1 MAAGAAPK
9 GAPLWR
15 SVFNTRMIICVF
27 CGFSSGMPLY
37 VLYQLLP
44 AWMRSQGADLST
56 ISLFSLIA
64 FPYTWKFIWAPLMD
78 RYTLPG
84 LGRRRGWALLCQIA
98 LMLILASLSAL
109 NPSSD
114 LPLIAAVAGLTA
126 LFSASQDIVL
136 DAYRRE
142 LLPDEELGMG
152 NSWFVNAYR
161 ISSLIPGSLALILAD
176 RIPWSQVHLIV
187 AAWML
192 VGILTTLLMP
202 EPAVTEP
209 GPDSF
214 QEAVLDPF
222 REFFGRAG
230 VRSALLILAFMLF
243 YKIGDSMATAL
254 ATPFYLDMGFSMTEI
269 GTIAKAATLWASV
282 SGAMIGGVVMIKLGI
297 NRSLWLFGVIQLLS
311 ILGFAGLSTDST
323 IQPIVQA
330 RPLQDLSMLP
340 AAALPHV
347 QLAAEP
353 DAAGDLIR
361 RVDANT
367 ASAEVLASLEPIAAQ
382 DDPAA
387 VAAAIIDARPLTGLH
402 QLPAT
407 ARSAGALL
415 TVQTNLNTTSRAA
428 LSAHAL
434 LTEAHA
440 EAIVEARS
448 GGLLTDLSALSL
460 PADFTPLA
468 TLRIDPNTATPAELA
483 LLPGLAPSA
492 TLLFLVVSFEYLGV
506 GLGTA
511 AFVAFIARS
520 TNKRYTATQFAL
532 LTSLTG
538 IPRTFANATTG
549 YLIESLGYTPF
560 FLLCTAIAI
569 PGMIL
574 LIWVAPFGADP
585 VSDDG

>member
-1 MAAGAAPK
+1 MASASAPQ
-9 GAPLWR
+9 GTPLWR
-15 SVFNTRMIICVF
+15 SVFNTRMLICVF

-78 RYTLPG
+78 RYTPPMM
-84 LGRRRGWALLCQIA
+84 GRRRGWALLCQLA
-98 LMLILASLSAL
+98 LMFTLASLSVLSPAG
-109 NPSSD
+109 D
-114 LPLIAAVAGLTA
+114 LTLIAVVAGLTA

-161 ISSLIPGSLALILAD
+161 ISSLVPGSLALILAD

-202 EPAVTEP
+202 EPAVSDP
-209 GPDSF
+209 GPHSF
-214 QEAVLDPF
+214 REAVLDPF

-297 NRSLWLFGVIQLLS
+297 NRSLWIFGVIQLLS
-311 ILGFAGLSTDST
+311 ILGFAGLSTDSR

-330 RPLQDLSMLP
+330 RPLADLSALP
-340 AAALPHV
+340 AEAHPHIQLASSTEVAAL
-347 QLAAEP
+347 LT
-353 DAAGDLIR
+353 R
-361 RVDANT
+361 RVDVNT
-367 ASAEVLASLEPIAAQ
+367 ASAETLAALEPIAAQ
-382 DDPAA
+382 DESEAI
-387 VAAAIIDARPLTGLH
+387 AAAIIDARPLTDLR
-402 QLPAT
+402 QLPVT
-407 ARSAGALL
+407 ARSASALL

-440 EAIVEARS
+440 EAIIEARS
-448 GGLLTDLSALSL
+448 DGLLTDLSALSL

-549 YLIESLGYTPF
+549 FLIESLGYTPF

>member
-1 MAAGAAPK
+1 MAAEATPK
-9 GAPLWR
+9 VAPLWR
-15 SVFNTRMIICVF
+15 SVFNTRMLICVF

-78 RYTLPG
+78 RYTVPV

-176 RIPWSQVHLIV
+176 RIPWSQVLLIV

-209 GPDSF
+209 GPHSF

-254 ATPFYLDMGFSMTEI
+254 ATPFYLDMGFTMTEI
-269 GTIAKAATLWASV
+269 GTMSRDSRRISSMKKSPMMPTTLNPT
-282 SGAMIGGVVMIKLGI
+282 MI
-297 NRSLWLFGVIQLLS
+297 W
-311 ILGFAGLSTDST
+311 
-323 IQPIVQA
+323 
-330 RPLQDLSMLP
+330 
-340 AAALPHV
+340 
-347 QLAAEP
+347 
-353 DAAGDLIR
+353 
-361 RVDANT
+361 
-367 ASAEVLASLEPIAAQ
+367 
-382 DDPAA
+382 
-387 VAAAIIDARPLTGLH
+387 
-402 QLPAT
+402 
-407 ARSAGALL
+407 
-415 TVQTNLNTTSRAA
+415 
-428 LSAHAL
+428 
-434 LTEAHA
+434 
-440 EAIVEARS
+440 
-448 GGLLTDLSALSL
+448 
-460 PADFTPLA
+460 
-468 TLRIDPNTATPAELA
+468 
-483 LLPGLAPSA
+483 
-492 TLLFLVVSFEYLGV
+492 
-506 GLGTA
+506 
-511 AFVAFIARS
+511 
-520 TNKRYTATQFAL
+520 
-532 LTSLTG
+532 
-538 IPRTFANATTG
+538 
-549 YLIESLGYTPF
+549 
-560 FLLCTAIAI
+560 
-569 PGMIL
+569 
-574 LIWVAPFGADP
+574 
-585 VSDDG
+585 